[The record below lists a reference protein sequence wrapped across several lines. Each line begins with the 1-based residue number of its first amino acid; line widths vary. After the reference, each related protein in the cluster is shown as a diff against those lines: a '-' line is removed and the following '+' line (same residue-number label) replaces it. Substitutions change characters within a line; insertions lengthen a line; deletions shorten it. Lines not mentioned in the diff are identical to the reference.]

1 MKIMDIKIKYA
12 IIAFIVILLQSSLK
26 LIGVIL
32 TGSLS
37 FLSETVDTLTD
48 IFFVSLTIYSIHVS
62 IKPPDFE
69 HMYGHSKID
78 FLSGLVQGIILI
90 NVYSVLIFIAI
101 QTIITNSYGII
112 NPDIGFI
119 ILIISFIIN
128 LVFSRI
134 LIWQGKRQ
142 NSLSL
147 KIQGLNLFQDSLRA
161 LIVIVNFFIALF
173 FGIKFLDPYFS
184 IVLSIL
190 IIISSIILSREGIKD
205 LLDVN
210 PINSLIIE
218 EIKLSVFNLD
228 HVNAVEKLKVRFSGN
243 TLFLEIRL
251 SVEDHISVV
260 HANEITKNIRA
271 LSKKFFPSYNVETLV
286 EMNPLSGE
294 SSLGEKIV
302 NLLYTM
308 KSEFKK
314 ITDFKDLNVF
324 RIESHYFL
332 SLAIVVDD
340 SLSLEEAHELSSLF
354 EEQLKEQV
362 PFISRIIT
370 HIESKATLKK
380 SLTDHLV
387 CIPIEA
393 EKKKEIQVSLDS
405 LLKSIPE
412 VKGYHGLEFWAALD
426 FCVLELHV
434 FFDGS
439 LNIARVHNLITSIEQ
454 QIKKTLKIE
463 NLTEIILHSE
473 PFEGRTEGIIFK

>member
-1 MKIMDIKIKYA
+1 MDVKIKYG
-12 IIAFIVILLQSSLK
+12 IIAFIIILIQSSLK
-26 LIGVIL
+26 TVGVII

-48 IFFVSLTIYSIHVS
+48 ILFVSLTIYSLYVS
-62 IKPPDFE
+62 QKPPDFE

-78 FLSGLVQGIILI
+78 SLGGLVQGVILVNI
-90 NVYSVLIFIAI
+90 YCVLIFVAI
-101 QTIITNSYGII
+101 QTILTSSFGII
-112 NPDIGFI
+112 NPDVGFL

-134 LIWQGKRQ
+134 LIWQGKKQ

-147 KIQGLNLFQDSLRA
+147 RIQGLNLFQDSLRA
-161 LIVIVNFFIALF
+161 LIVIINFVLTLLF
-173 FGIKFLDPYFS
+173 SVQFLDPYFS
-184 IVLSIL
+184 IAVSVL
-190 IIISSIILSREGIKD
+190 IIISSIHLSTKGIKD
-205 LLDVN
+205 LIDAN

-218 EIKLSVFNLD
+218 EIKLSVFSLD
-228 HVNAVEKLKVRFSGN
+228 HVNGVEDLKVRISGN
-243 TLFLEIRL
+243 TLFLEVRL

-260 HANEITKNIRA
+260 HANEITKSIRS
-271 LSKKFFPSYNVETLV
+271 LSKKFFPSYNVETFV

-302 NLLYTM
+302 NLLYSM
-308 KSEFKK
+308 KSEFKE
-314 ITDFKDLNVF
+314 ISDFKDLNIF
-324 RIESHYFL
+324 RIENEYFL
-332 SLAIVVDD
+332 SLAIIVDD

-354 EEQLKEQV
+354 ERQLQEQV
-362 PFISRIIT
+362 SFISRIIT
-370 HIESKATLKK
+370 HIESQTMLKN

-387 CIPIEA
+387 CTPIEP
-393 EKKKEIQVSLDS
+393 EKKKEIQAFLDR

-434 FFDGS
+434 FFNGA
-439 LNIARVHNLITSIEQ
+439 LNITRVHTLITEVEQ
-454 QIKKTLKIE
+454 QIKNTLKIE

-473 PFEGRTEGIIFK
+473 PVEGRTEGIIF

>member
-1 MKIMDIKIKYA
+1 MDIKIKYGMLA
-12 IIAFIVILLQSSLK
+12 LFIVLIQSSLK
-26 LIGVIL
+26 TVGVLI

-48 IFFVSLTIYSIHVS
+48 IFFVSLTIYSLYVS
-62 IKPPDFE
+62 QKPPDIE

-78 FLSGLVQGIILI
+78 SLGGFIQGVILVNI
-90 NVYSVLIFIAI
+90 YSVLIFVAFYSIL
-101 QTIITNSYGII
+101 TSSFGII
-112 NPDIGFI
+112 NPDIGFL

-161 LIVIVNFFIALF
+161 LIVIVNFVFTLF
-173 FGIKFLDPYFS
+173 FSIQFLDPYFS
-184 IVLSIL
+184 IALSIF
-190 IIISSIILSREGIKD
+190 IIISSIIISKEGIKD
-205 LLDVN
+205 LIDVN
-210 PINSLIIE
+210 PVNSLIIE

-228 HVNAVEKLKVRFSGN
+228 HVNAVEEVKVRFSGT

-260 HANEITKNIRA
+260 HANEITKAIRA

-294 SSLGEKIV
+294 SSFGEKII

-308 KSEFKK
+308 KTEFKE
-314 ITDFKDLNVF
+314 ISDFKDLNVF
-324 RIESHYFL
+324 RIENNYFL

-340 SLSLEEAHELSSLF
+340 DLSLEEAHELSSLF
-354 EEQLKEQV
+354 ERQLKEQV

-370 HIESKATLKK
+370 HIESQSMLKK

-387 CIPIEA
+387 CTPIEPQ
-393 EKKKEIQVSLDS
+393 KKREIQDMIDK
-405 LLKSIPE
+405 LLRKTPE
-412 VKGYHGLEFWAALD
+412 VRGYHGLEFWAALD
-426 FCVLELHV
+426 FCILELHV
-434 FFDGS
+434 FFDGA
-439 LNIARVHNLITSIEQ
+439 LNISRVHTLITSVEQ
-454 QIKKTLKIE
+454 QIKNTLKIE

-473 PFEGRTEGIIFK
+473 PLERRTDGVIF

>member
-1 MKIMDIKIKYA
+1 MDVKIKYG
-12 IIAFIVILLQSSLK
+12 IIAFIIILIQSSLK
-26 LIGVIL
+26 TVGVII

-48 IFFVSLTIYSIHVS
+48 ILFVSLTIYSLYVS
-62 IKPPDFE
+62 QKPPDFE

-78 FLSGLVQGIILI
+78 SLGGLVQGVILVNI
-90 NVYSVLIFIAI
+90 YCVLIFVAI
-101 QTIITNSYGII
+101 QTILTSSFGII
-112 NPDIGFI
+112 NPDVGFL

-134 LIWQGKRQ
+134 LIWQGKKQ

-147 KIQGLNLFQDSLRA
+147 RIQGLNLFQDSLRA
-161 LIVIVNFFIALF
+161 LIVIINFVLTLLF
-173 FGIKFLDPYFS
+173 SVQFLDPYFS
-184 IVLSIL
+184 IAVSVL
-190 IIISSIILSREGIKD
+190 IIISSIHLSTKGIKD
-205 LLDVN
+205 LIDAN

-218 EIKLSVFNLD
+218 EIKLSVFSLD
-228 HVNAVEKLKVRFSGN
+228 HVNGVEDLKVRISGN
-243 TLFLEIRL
+243 TLFLEVRL

-260 HANEITKNIRA
+260 HANEITKSIRS
-271 LSKKFFPSYNVETLV
+271 LSKKFFPSYNVETFV

-302 NLLYTM
+302 NLLYSM
-308 KSEFKK
+308 KSEFKE
-314 ITDFKDLNVF
+314 ISDFKDLNIF
-324 RIESHYFL
+324 RIENDYFL
-332 SLAIVVDD
+332 SLAIIVDD

-354 EEQLKEQV
+354 ERQLQEQV
-362 PFISRIIT
+362 SFISRIIT
-370 HIESKATLKK
+370 HIESQTMLKN

-387 CIPIEA
+387 CTPIEP
-393 EKKKEIQVSLDS
+393 EKKKEIQAFLDR

-434 FFDGS
+434 FFNGA
-439 LNIARVHNLITSIEQ
+439 LNITRVHTLITEVEQ
-454 QIKKTLKIE
+454 QIKNTLKIE

-473 PFEGRTEGIIFK
+473 PVEGRTEGIIF

>member
-1 MKIMDIKIKYA
+1 MDIKIKYG
-12 IIAFIVILLQSSLK
+12 IIAFIIILIQSILK
-26 LIGVIL
+26 TVGVLI

-48 IFFVSLTIYSIHVS
+48 IFFITLTIYALYVS
-62 IKPPDFE
+62 QKPPDFE

-78 FLSGLVQGIILI
+78 SLGGLVQGVILI
-90 NVYSVLIFIAI
+90 NIYCILVFIAI
-101 QTIITNSYGII
+101 QTILTSSFRII
-112 NPDIGFI
+112 NPDLGLI

-161 LIVIVNFFIALF
+161 LIVIINFVIALF
-173 FGIKFLDPYFS
+173 FSIQFLDPYFS
-184 IVLSIL
+184 ITLSIL
-190 IIISSIILSREGIKD
+190 IIITSFMLSKEGIKD
-205 LLDVN
+205 LIDVN
-210 PINSLIIE
+210 PVNSLIIE
-218 EIKLSVFNLD
+218 EIKLSIFNLD
-228 HVNAVEKLKVRFSGN
+228 HVNGVEELKVRFSGK

-251 SVEDHISVV
+251 AVEDHISVV
-260 HANEITKNIRA
+260 HANDITKAIRA

-308 KSEFKK
+308 KSEFKE
-314 ITDFKDLNVF
+314 ISDFKDLNVF
-324 RIESHYFL
+324 RIENNYFL

-354 EEQLKEQV
+354 EKQLQKQI

-370 HIESKATLKK
+370 HIESQNMLKE

-387 CIPIEA
+387 CTPIEP
-393 EKKKEIQVSLDS
+393 KRKKEIQASLET

-434 FFDGS
+434 FFNGA
-439 LNIARVHNLITSIEQ
+439 LNITRVHTLITEVEQ
-454 QIKKTLKIE
+454 RIKNTLNIE
-463 NLTEIILHSE
+463 NLTEVILHSE
-473 PFEGRTEGIIFK
+473 PLEGRTEGIIF

>member
-1 MKIMDIKIKYA
+1 MDVKIKYG
-12 IIAFIVILLQSSLK
+12 IIAFIIIIIQSSLK
-26 LIGVIL
+26 TAGVLI

-48 IFFVSLTIYSIHVS
+48 ILFVSLTIYSLYVS
-62 IKPPDFE
+62 QKPPDFE

-78 FLSGLVQGIILI
+78 SLGGLVQGVILVNI
-90 NVYSVLIFIAI
+90 YCVLIFVAI
-101 QTIITNSYGII
+101 QTILTSSFGII
-112 NPDIGFI
+112 NPDLGFL

-134 LIWQGKRQ
+134 LIWQGKKQ

-161 LIVIVNFFIALF
+161 LIVIINFVLTLVFSIQ
-173 FGIKFLDPYFS
+173 FLDPYFS
-184 IVLSIL
+184 IALSIL
-190 IIISSIILSREGIKD
+190 IIISSIHLSTEGIKD
-205 LLDVN
+205 LIDAN

-218 EIKLSVFNLD
+218 EIKLNVFNLE
-228 HVNAVEKLKVRFSGN
+228 HVNGVEEIKVRISGN

-260 HANEITKNIRA
+260 HANEITKGIRA
-271 LSKKFFPSYNVETLV
+271 LSRKFFPSYNVESVV

-294 SSLGEKIV
+294 SSLGENIV

-308 KSEFKK
+308 KSEFKE
-314 ITDFKDLNVF
+314 ISDFKDLNIF
-324 RIESHYFL
+324 RIENDYFL
-332 SLAIVVDD
+332 SLAIIVDD
-340 SLSLEEAHELSSLF
+340 GLSLEEAHELSNLF
-354 EEQLKEQV
+354 ERQLQEQV

-370 HIESKATLKK
+370 HIESQSMLKN

-387 CIPIEA
+387 CTPLEP
-393 EKKKEIQVSLDS
+393 EKKKEIQTSLES

-434 FFDGS
+434 FFNGA
-439 LNIARVHNLITSIEQ
+439 LNITRVHTLITEVEQ
-454 QIKKTLKIE
+454 QIKNTLNIE
-463 NLTEIILHSE
+463 NLTEVILHSE
-473 PFEGRTEGIIFK
+473 PIEGRSEGIIF

>member
-1 MKIMDIKIKYA
+1 MDIKIKYG
-12 IIAFIVILLQSSLK
+12 IIALCIILTQSVLK
-26 LIGVIL
+26 TVGVLI

-48 IFFVSLTIYSIHVS
+48 IFFISLTIYSLYTS
-62 IKPPDFE
+62 QKPPDFE

-78 FLSGLVQGIILI
+78 SLGGLVQGIVLINIYCILI
-90 NVYSVLIFIAI
+90 FVAI
-101 QTIITNSYGII
+101 QTILTSSYGII
-112 NPDIGFI
+112 NPDLGFL

-161 LIVIVNFFIALF
+161 LIVIINFVIALF
-173 FGIKFLDPYFS
+173 FSIQFLDPYFS
-184 IVLSIL
+184 ITLSIL
-190 IIISSIILSREGIKD
+190 IIITSIHLSKEGIKD
-205 LLDVN
+205 LIDVN
-210 PINSLIIE
+210 PVNSLIIE
-218 EIKLSVFNLD
+218 EIKLSIFNLD
-228 HVNAVEKLKVRFSGN
+228 HVNGVEELKVRFSGK

-251 SVEDHISVV
+251 AVEDHISVV
-260 HANEITKNIRA
+260 HANDITKAIRA

-308 KSEFKK
+308 KSEFKE
-314 ITDFKDLNVF
+314 ISDFKDLNVF
-324 RIESHYFL
+324 RIENNYFL

-354 EEQLKEQV
+354 EKQLQKQI

-370 HIESKATLKK
+370 HIESQTKLKE

-387 CIPIEA
+387 CIPIEP
-393 EKKKEIQVSLDS
+393 EKKKEIQASLDN
-405 LLKSIPE
+405 LLRSIPE

-434 FFDGS
+434 FFNGA
-439 LNIARVHNLITSIEQ
+439 LNISRVHTLITKVEQ
-454 QIKKTLKIE
+454 RIKNTLQIE
-463 NLTEIILHSE
+463 NLTEVILHSE
-473 PFEGRTEGIIFK
+473 PLEGRIDGIIF